1 MKLKREQIRYIELL
15 SKKYD
20 FNVLQ
25 TKVMFTNAYQAIFD
39 LEFRDNFNRFL
50 AEQILKLNK
59 NQIDDFLSNKN
70 NFIIYNKPS
79 KKKN

>member
-1 MKLKREQIRYIELL
+1 MKLNRNQIRYIELL

-25 TKVMFTNAYQAIFD
+25 AKGMFTNACQAIFD

-70 NFIIYNKPS
+70 NFITYNKPS

>member
-1 MKLKREQIRYIELL
+1 MKLKRNQVRYIELL

-20 FNVLQ
+20 FDFSQ
-25 TKVMFTNAYQAIFD
+25 TKIMFTNAYQAIFD

>member
-1 MKLKREQIRYIELL
+1 MKLKRNQVRYIELL

-25 TKVMFTNAYQAIFD
+25 AKGMFTNAYQAIFD
-39 LEFRDNFNRFL
+39 LEFWDNFNRFL

-70 NFIIYNKPS
+70 NFINFNQSS